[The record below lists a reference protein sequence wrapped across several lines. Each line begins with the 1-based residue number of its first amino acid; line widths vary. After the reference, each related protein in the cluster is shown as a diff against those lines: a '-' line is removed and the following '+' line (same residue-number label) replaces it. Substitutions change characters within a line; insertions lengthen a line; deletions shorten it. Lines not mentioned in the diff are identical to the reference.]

1 MGKIKYIG
9 DEDRTLPGLGH
20 RLVVPGQVVEVDDA
34 DVYGYTCQSI
44 WEPADPAAKKAHKEA
59 ESPAEDEAAA
69 AVEEV

>member
-9 DEDRTLPGLGH
+9 DEDRTLPNEGH
-20 RLVVPGQVVEVDDA
+20 RLVVPGQVIEVDDDA
-34 DVYGYTCQSI
+34 VYGYTCQAI
-44 WEPADPAAKKAHKEA
+44 WEPADPAAKKIHKQA